1 MVSKLLINQR
11 FPFLFLSFL
20 FPILMIPVV
29 QAMEWIDGTHLLPS
43 TVPIDL
49 IPSAPAQR
57 NPLQI
62 GDQRIFFAVNFR
74 TQDQYNLRATLRGIG
89 DFCYVY
95 VQNSEWNRRVNSR
108 AITNLIRSFER
119 STPTDP
125 NRGIYQIQTKIFGQP
140 PDRDGD
146 ERVFFLLLDIPSDAR
161 GQVVAGYFSDIDQQR
176 GQLRDPKTGK
186 LYNSNELDL
195 IYLDTNPI
203 SAGGPD
209 SLTVLAHEFQHLIH
223 WKNDRRETVW
233 VNESL
238 SEFAMFICGFPP
250 LDHLSSFESNP
261 EISLIDWDRD
271 SPYLLASYGAAY
283 LWSLYLYEHHGKEQI
298 ITTIAR
304 SRSSGISGINQALRT
319 LGSKETFQ
327 TVYADWKIANL
338 VDDLDFG
345 NGKYGYR
352 NANPRIQ
359 VSKKHQFYPVK
370 SGRQLLK
377 SYSVNYISFAQS
389 SGEKSMSLSME
400 TDGKYN
406 YDVRVITKNQGKLVD
421 IIKLPIETL
430 AGKTI
435 PNFGRRIDEVILV
448 PSLSSEAHL
457 LGIGKSTYIYNASLQ
472 DEVDFEIF
480 VINNPIHRRYWEILA
495 IPSQLSDPPTITI
508 RSGND
513 TLIFSLPIPLVS
525 DQPFFAYSFYL
536 PLTIEAKSVEWFVSF
551 LNTPVASGKLPS
563 LPD

>member
-20 FPILMIPVV
+20 FLILMIPVV

-95 VQNSEWNRRVNSR
+95 VQNSEWKRRVNSR

-161 GQVVAGYFSDIDQQR
+161 GQVVAGYFSDLDQQR

-389 SGEKSMSLSME
+389 SGEKSLSLSME

-406 YDVRVITKNQGKLVD
+406 
-421 IIKLPIETL
+421 
-430 AGKTI
+430 
-435 PNFGRRIDEVILV
+435 
-448 PSLSSEAHL
+448 
-457 LGIGKSTYIYNASLQ
+457 
-472 DEVDFEIF
+472 
-480 VINNPIHRRYWEILA
+480 
-495 IPSQLSDPPTITI
+495 
-508 RSGND
+508 
-513 TLIFSLPIPLVS
+513 
-525 DQPFFAYSFYL
+525 
-536 PLTIEAKSVEWFVSF
+536 
-551 LNTPVASGKLPS
+551 
-563 LPD
+563 